1 MAACSLSALPA
12 GAAMIHIQTQPNV
25 DTALNGVSDIAV
37 STDGKF
43 VYAAAYQSNA
53 VGIFQ
58 RDLAT
63 GMLAY
68 SGKVIGVSAAFS
80 VDVSPDNKNVYVAS
94 PTGSTVIALM
104 RNLTTGALTSI
115 GATGNAGGTA
125 GFVSVNVSA
134 DSKNVYGVGGQPSG
148 LVVFDRN
155 TTTGAI
161 TVAADYKD
169 NVDGHELGQIF
180 SPTTSPIKNIVSSPN
195 GQFVYVTSTADSAVT
210 LFSRN
215 AVTGALS
222 QLVVYKDGVG
232 GVDGLQAASSAKI
245 SPDGKHLYVS
255 GQAENSVAIFSVN
268 SVTGELT
275 YLEKIT
281 NGVAGI
287 SDMQGVRSLAI
298 SPDGRYVY
306 ASAITSDSVT
316 VFTRNSTTGLLTF
329 DSKAINNGGGVTG
342 LNGPSG
348 MASDPSGRHLYVA
361 GQDAQSIVVFALPT
375 PSVQLSVTTGTAAF
389 NGAATILDPQLR
401 VIDADSPNLTSA
413 TVSIGTGFVSTDLLS
428 AQSAAGIN
436 VSYNAGTGVLSL
448 TGTASLANYQAV
460 LRTLSFRSGVDPSVA
475 PGGYSTRNININ
487 VSDGANTSALSSIVI
502 TVGPA
507 GGGVPGP
514 TGTVSIPTLSEWGLI
529 LMSSIF
535 GLLGIA
541 LVRGRRQSNIR

>member
-1 MAACSLSALPA
+1 
-12 GAAMIHIQTQPNV
+12 MIHIQTQPNV
-25 DTALNGVSDIAV
+25 DAALDGVSDIAV

-43 VYAAAYQSNA
+43 VYAAAYSTSTLS
-53 VGIFQ
+53 IFQ

-63 GMLAY
+63 GMLTYRA
-68 SGKVIGVSAAFS
+68 KMIGVSTAFS
-80 VDVSPDNKNVYVAS
+80 VDVSPDNKNVYAAS
-94 PTGSTVIALM
+94 PAGNVFSYS
-104 RNLTTGALTSI
+104 RDLTTGALTSI

-169 NVDGHELGQIF
+169 NINGHDDLGQLYG
-180 SPTTSPIKNIVSSPN
+180 PQTSPIKNIVSSPN
-195 GQFVYVTSTADSAVT
+195 GQFVYVTSTADNAVT
-210 LFSRN
+210 LFSRD

-232 GVDGLQAASSAKI
+232 GVDGLLAASSAKI

-287 SDMQGVRSLAI
+287 SDMQGVRSLAV

-306 ASAITSDSVT
+306 ASAIVSDSVT

-329 DSKAINNGGGVTG
+329 DSKAINNNGGVTG
-342 LNGPSG
+342 LDNPSG
-348 MASDPSGRHLYVA
+348 MASDPSGRHLYVT
-361 GQDAQSIVVFALPT
+361 GQSANSIVVFSLPT

-413 TVSIGTGFVSTDLLS
+413 TVSIGAGFVSTDLLS
-428 AQSAAGIN
+428 ESHRLPWRLN
-436 VSYNAGTGVLSL
+436 S
-448 TGTASLANYQAV
+448 
-460 LRTLSFRSGVDPSVA
+460 
-475 PGGYSTRNININ
+475 
-487 VSDGANTSALSSIVI
+487 
-502 TVGPA
+502 
-507 GGGVPGP
+507 
-514 TGTVSIPTLSEWGLI
+514 
-529 LMSSIF
+529 
-535 GLLGIA
+535 
-541 LVRGRRQSNIR
+541 